1 MALAC
6 SDGQAAAAAGSA
18 RPARSARLVLA
29 SVCLATF
36 FVSMSAGNLNV
47 AVPVIVR
54 HFQASALTAS
64 LIVLV
69 PTATSTALMASM
81 GRIGDIV
88 GRRAFYLA
96 GIACYTA
103 ASLLAGFAP
112 ASWALIG
119 LQVLLAVGT
128 SVIWANSAA
137 ILLDLLP
144 AERIPHALGVYIA
157 AISVAD
163 LIGPS
168 VGGAIAGTVGWRWIF
183 WLNVPVGVACVAL
196 GRAVL
201 PRDEPRDRR
210 QPLDLSGNALL
221 LVGLGGLIVSFSLA
235 QTGGWL
241 SVPVVSGMAAAA
253 ALLAAFILV
262 ELRARSPLID
272 LRMFRDRALSLA
284 MASGFANA
292 MAQWS
297 PVLLMVLY
305 FQAVTG
311 DSPLVAGLKI
321 TPLPVCSGIA
331 AVSAGRLARRIR
343 PDALAVVGSAI
354 SLAGLLVLDAS
365 LGAGYL
371 VQLLALMIIGAGSGL
386 FGPNNT
392 NVVMAR
398 APRTSAGVINGTR
411 LMLQNV
417 GWVTSTAV
425 VLTVVTAP
433 LAARLRREFFAGTA
447 SHVSRASAL
456 HLLTGYRH
464 AILLLAA
471 FALAGSLTALASRRA
486 A

>member
-6 SDGQAAAAAGSA
+6 SDQPAAAAGST
-18 RPARSARLVLA
+18 RPARLVLGL
-29 SVCLATF
+29 VCLATF
-36 FVSMSAGNLNV
+36 FVSLSTGNLNV

-54 HFQASALTAS
+54 HFHASALIAS

-69 PTATSTALMASM
+69 PSATSTALMASM
-81 GRIGDIV
+81 GRLGDIV
-88 GRRAFYLA
+88 GRRAFYLS
-96 GIACYTA
+96 GMACFAA

-112 ASWALIG
+112 SSWALIA
-119 LQVLLAVGT
+119 LQVCLASGT
-128 SVIWANSAA
+128 AVIWANSAA
-137 ILLDLLP
+137 ILLELLP
-144 AERIPHALGVYIA
+144 AERISQALGVYIA

-168 VGGAIAGTVGWRWIF
+168 VGGAIAGTIGWRWIF
-183 WLNVPVGVACVAL
+183 WLNVPVGLLVISL

-201 PRDEPRDRR
+201 PRDRPRVRH
-210 QPLDLSGNALL
+210 QPLDVPGNVLL
-221 LVGLGGLIVSFSLA
+221 LAGLGGLIVSFSLA
-235 QTGGWL
+235 QTSGWL
-241 SVPVVSGMAAAA
+241 SPVVLSGAAAAA

-262 ELRARSPLID
+262 ELRAASPLID

-297 PVLLMVLY
+297 PVLLMILY

-321 TPLPVCSGIA
+321 TPLAVCSGLA
-331 AVSAGRLARRIR
+331 AVSSGRLARRIR
-343 PDALAVVGSAI
+343 PDALAVAGSVI
-354 SLAGLLVLDAS
+354 SLAGLAVLDTA
-365 LGAGYL
+365 LGAGYP
-371 VQLLALMIIGAGSGL
+371 VQLVALMLIGAGSGL

-425 VLTVVTAP
+425 VLTLVTAP

-456 HLLTGYRH
+456 HLLAGYRH

-471 FALAGSLTALASRRA
+471 FALAGSLTALASRRSA
-486 A
+486 

>member
-1 MALAC
+1 VSLAC
-6 SDGQAAAAAGSA
+6 SDEPASTAGSA
-18 RPARSARLVLA
+18 RSAALVLA
-29 SVCLATF
+29 SVCVATF
-36 FVSMSAGNLNV
+36 FVSLSSGNLNV

-54 HFQASALTAS
+54 HFHASALVAS

-69 PTATSTALMASM
+69 PSATSTALMATM
-81 GRIGDIV
+81 GRLGDIV
-88 GRRAFYLA
+88 GRRTFYLS

-119 LQVLLAVGT
+119 LQVAQAAGT
-128 SVIWANSAA
+128 AVIWANSAA
-137 ILLDLLP
+137 ILIDLLP
-144 AERIPHALGVYIA
+144 EQRITHALGVYIA

-183 WLNVPVGVACVAL
+183 WLNVPVGLLCAGL

-201 PRDEPRDRR
+201 PRDQPRNRR

-221 LVGLGGLIVSFSLA
+221 LVGLAGLIVSFSLA
-235 QTGGWL
+235 QTSGWL
-241 SVPVVSGMAAAA
+241 SATVLSGAAVAA
-253 ALLAAFILV
+253 VLLAVFILV
-262 ELRARSPLID
+262 ELRVASPLID
-272 LRMFRDRALSLA
+272 LRMFRDRSLSLA

-331 AVSAGRLARRIR
+331 AVSAGRLARLMR
-343 PDALAVVGSAI
+343 PAAVAVTGSVI
-354 SLAGLLVLDAS
+354 CLAGLAVLAVA
-365 LGAGYL
+365 LGDGYP
-371 VQLLALMIIGAGSGL
+371 VQLIALVIIGAGGGM
-386 FGPNNT
+386 FGPSNA
-392 NVVMAR
+392 NVVMTR

-425 VLTVVTAP
+425 VLTLVTAP

-447 SHVSRASAL
+447 SHVSRSAAL

-464 AILLLAA
+464 AIILLAA
-471 FALAGSLTALASRRA
+471 FALIGSLTALASSRA
-486 A
+486 S